1 MPVTRLKTPAG
12 SPTASITSVSRKAL
26 SGVTSLGFSTTV
38 QPAASAGA
46 TLATIWFS
54 G

>member
-1 MPVTRLKTPAG
+1 LKTPAG
-12 SPTASITSVSRKAL
+12 SPAASITSARTNAF
-26 SGVTSLGFSTTV
+26 SGAMSLGLTTTV

-46 TLATIWFS
+46 TLAAIWCS